1 MKKFIASLSLAFL
14 SIGCAS
20 VKLANVGYKDLNQR
34 VIIALKASDCDAAGI
49 TYTGTPGTNGLVN
62 VEGFLHKQVPVD
74 FEPTKSSTGVTSSV
88 IAMYVKYTTP
98 IQGAVILWNDA
109 EKTSEIGRFTK

>member
-1 MKKFIASLSLAFL
+1 MNKLLPAVAL
-14 SIGCAS
+14 SIATLGCMSA
-20 VKLANVGYKDLNQR
+20 KFAADGYKDLNQR
-34 VIIALKASDCDAAGI
+34 VVIALKASDCEAAGI
-49 TYTGTPGTNGLVN
+49 PYTGTPGTNGMVN

-109 EKTSEIGRFTK
+109 AKTSEIGRFTK